1 MPTITEKSITK
12 TDVIFSEDRQHRY
25 LLRKSWNKNKRKAM
39 VIIIN
44 PSSANE
50 VNVDYTT
57 MYVINN
63 LSKLDYGT
71 VEIVNIYSKIDAKI
85 QVTTLD
91 NDLSDIENDKQL
103 LQSAKEADTIII
115 AWGKCGENNAK
126 IKERQLDVLE
136 MLEDYAEKFHTIQGK
151 FGRTGFHPLAPE
163 VRSDW
168 ILAKYEGQNQRL
180 YSQRGSKG
188 YFITFMCTNIA
199 IGNESFV

>member
-39 VIIIN
+39 VIMIN

-50 VNVDYTT
+50 VNMDYTT

-71 VEIVNIYSKIDAKI
+71 VEIVNIYSKIDTKI
-85 QVTTLD
+85 QVTTLE
-91 NDLSDIENDKQL
+91 NDLSDIDNDKQL
-103 LQSAKEADTIII
+103 LQSAKETDTIII

-136 MLEDYAEKFHTIQGK
+136 MLEDYVEKFHAIQGK

-163 VRSDW
+163 VHSDW
-168 ILAKYEGQNQRL
+168 ILAKYEG
-180 YSQRGSKG
+180 
-188 YFITFMCTNIA
+188 
-199 IGNESFV
+199 